1 MTLHTRQKKITL
13 HLKFKC
19 RVKVKQD
26 TYIGL
31 PKYVTKLRLYH
42 YVIFK
47 GAKLGGATAAH
58 APLIFMPRP
67 EIIHLM
73 DQSAEQIFSKTLR
86 EHLKDM

>member
-1 MTLHTRQKKITL
+1 MLNR
-13 HLKFKC
+13 
-19 RVKVKQD
+19 
-26 TYIGL
+26 
-31 PKYVTKLRLYH
+31 PKYSLGLSVCPRAHLH
-42 YVIFK
+42 EEIFK

-67 EIIHLM
+67 EIIHIM